1 MRILQAIPATPE
13 QYDLAEGPVWDPVR
27 QHLLWV
33 DIRRG
38 LVLSGD
44 LETDGTV
51 SAIARFAFS
60 GTVSAVAIAPGGEWI
75 VAGASA
81 LLTRTA
87 DAHLI
92 TAQQVIPGAA
102 ARRLNDGKVDPAGRF
117 VVGSLRL
124 DGPSDTEILA
134 RIEDDGRVTVLDEDL
149 TLSNGLAWTP
159 DGSRM
164 YSIDTMRRVVFARP
178 YDPVTGEVGPR
189 AEWLTFADGLPDGMC
204 LDAEEHLWIAMW
216 GLGQVHRYTPDGE
229 LVAIVEVPA
238 PHTSSV
244 AFAGAALD
252 TLVITTATQDLTE
265 AQLAEFPD
273 SGRLFTVRPGVP
285 GLPQPFWNGRS
296 AAAVSTPTT
305 TSKPR

>member
-13 QYDLAEGPVWDPVR
+13 PYDLAEGPVWDPVR
-27 QHLLWV
+27 QRLLWV

-44 LETDGTV
+44 LDADGTV
-51 SAIARFAFS
+51 SAIASFEFD
-60 GTVSAVAIAPGGEWI
+60 GTVSAIAITPDGDWI

-81 LLTRTA
+81 LLTCTK
-87 DAHLI
+87 DGHQ
-92 TAQQVIPGAA
+92 TPAQQVIPGGAG
-102 ARRLNDGKVDPAGRF
+102 RRLNDGKVDPAGRF

-124 DGPSDTEILA
+124 DGASDTEILA

-149 TLSNGLAWTP
+149 TLSNGLAWTA

-164 YSIDTMRRVVFARP
+164 YSIDTMRRVVFART
-178 YDPVTGEVGPR
+178 YDPMTGEVGPR

-216 GLGQVHRYTPDGE
+216 GFGQVHRYTPDGE

-244 AFAGAALD
+244 AFAGAELD
-252 TLVITTATQDLTE
+252 TLVVTTATQDLTDP
-265 AQLAEFPD
+265 QRAEFPH

-296 AAAVSTPTT
+296 ATAATNPNTAS
-305 TSKPR
+305 R